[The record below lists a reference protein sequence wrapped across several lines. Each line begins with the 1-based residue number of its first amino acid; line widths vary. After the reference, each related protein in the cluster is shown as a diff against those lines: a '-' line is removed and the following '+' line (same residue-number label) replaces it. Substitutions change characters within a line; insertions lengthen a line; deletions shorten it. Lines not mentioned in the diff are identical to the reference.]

1 MKEFKD
7 KVAVIT
13 GAASGIGYGL
23 VERCIKEGM
32 KVVLA
37 DIDKR
42 GLKKAEQELKELYPE
57 AEYMSVIT
65 DVSKPEEV
73 EALAKTTFDT
83 HGAVHLLFNN
93 AGVTNVQFTWNY
105 TVKDWQWELGVNLF
119 GVIYGIKY
127 FVPRMLEQDFE
138 SLIVNCASIEGLVF
152 GEIAG
157 GAIYGVSKHAI
168 VSLSEALK
176 TDLEIINKEVKVA
189 VVCPGMVD
197 TKIIINNRN
206 RPKEWKN
213 APNEVFR
220 DKKVDESAEKL
231 NKYLLQGKP
240 PMKPTEAADIIF
252 QGIIDEKF
260 YILTDKGDVLKGL
273 VKERFEGILKAFNE

>member
-42 GLKKAEQELKELYPE
+42 GLKKAEQNLKELYPK
-57 AEYMSVIT
+57 AEYISVIT

-83 HGAVHLLFNN
+83 YGAVHLLFNN
-93 AGVTNVQFTWNY
+93 AGATNTQFTWNY
-105 TVKDWQWELGVNLF
+105 TVKDWQWQLGVNLF
-119 GVIYGIKY
+119 GVIYGIRY
-127 FVPRMLEQDFE
+127 FVPKMLEQDFE
-138 SLIVNCASIEGLVF
+138 SLVINTSSIEGLVF
-152 GEIAG
+152 GALAG
-157 GAIYGVSKHAI
+157 AATYGVSKHGI
-168 VSLSEALK
+168 ISLSESLK
-176 TDLEIINKEVKVA
+176 EDLETVNKKVKVA

-197 TKIIINNRN
+197 TKIIIHNRN

-213 APNEVFR
+213 DPYEVIQ
-220 DKKVDESAEKL
+220 DLKINDANEKL

-252 QGIIDEKF
+252 KGIMEEKF
-260 YILTDKGDVLKGL
+260 YILTHKDDILKGL
-273 VKERFEGILKAFNE
+273 VKERFDGIFQAFE